1 MLEEEATF
9 SVLHANNGGGGRESP
24 ECPSKNPVYGR
35 CFRRA
40 LLSRVT
46 DKQSP
51 RDYLKTLFPDQ
62 ERLSINQFKGLLKT
76 LEVVKFLEDGEDGEG
91 SAMKFYNNF
100 IKDLHLFHENEVQYQ
115 ELCLYL
121 WTKGAPFSST
131 PTPSSISSTNSSNRH
146 ISLTITMTRNAIIDC
161 LGERIVNRSK
171 KSKKDDLFL
180 TEAFAKKTGIQL
192 VRGSLLS
199 TRHLKKSLPRFLNGY
214 LGEEISAE
222 TVDQLIQSLDS
233 NSDGVVSAREFKA
246 WLFSTNSESPDPALG
261 AIKCV
266 GGDETDTDTELV
278 KQPVADTPPVD
289 YVESDQQEEEYEE
302 GDPSGYG
309 ADDDEDDRRY
319 RTEFTT
325 PEIEALTP
333 LNSEHGGSTGVVSE
347 GGLSDHRF
355 REGDQ
360 EGNKS
365 PQKPQQ
371 SSQQASCCQ
380 CMLGSWGFR
389 LIYEPVGE

>member
-9 SVLHANNGGGGRESP
+9 SVLHANNCNDGDGRRSP
-24 ECPSKNPVYGR
+24 QCSSRNPVYGR

-62 ERLSINQFKGLLKT
+62 ERLSVNQFKGLMKT
-76 LEVVKFLEDGEDGEG
+76 LEVVKFLEDGEDGDA
-91 SAMKFYNNF
+91 SAIKFYNNM
-100 IKDLHLFHENEVQYQ
+100 IKDIHLFNESEVQYQ

-121 WTKGAPFSST
+121 WTKAAPSSCT
-131 PTPSSISSTNSSNRH
+131 PTPSSISSATSCNRP
-146 ISLTITMTRNAIIDC
+146 ISLTITMTRNAILDS
-161 LGERIVNRSK
+161 LGERVVNKSK

-199 TRHLKKSLPRFLNGY
+199 TRHLRKSLPRFLNGY

-222 TVDQLIQSLDS
+222 TVEQLIQSLDS

-246 WLFSTNSESPDPALG
+246 WLFSTTSDTPDP
-261 AIKCV
+261 IPESTKFV
-266 GGDETDTDTELV
+266 GGDETDTDTELM
-278 KQPVADTPPVD
+278 KPVADTPVD
-289 YVESDQQEEEYEE
+289 YVESDLEGDGD

-309 ADDDEDDRRY
+309 ADDDEEDRRY
-319 RTEFTT
+319 RIEFTT

-333 LNSEHGGSTGVVSE
+333 LTSEHGGSTGVVSE
-347 GGLSDHRF
+347 GGLSDHRS
-355 REGDQ
+355 REGN
-360 EGNKS
+360 ES

-371 SSQQASCCQ
+371 KSSQSQSQSSCCQ